1 MLCCSE
7 CFSSSYLKEIINS
20 NSTIGNCDFCGTTDI
35 STYNPREL
43 ALFFQNIFDLY
54 KANST
59 SGNSIEIQIEND
71 FQGKIFSA
79 KINANRKQLLNEIIF
94 DDFEKYKKLFKG
106 KAALKHISSAKKNN
120 QVRPLQISWEKFAEE
135 IKSTNRFHIQNAL
148 DLSKLKHLLNRYV
161 RLIPKGKKY
170 CRARISQDSNGFK
183 VGEMKNPPPDK
194 AKAGRANPIGISYL
208 YIANDIKTT
217 LYEARASLF
226 DYVTV
231 GDFRLKEDIKVI
243 NLRGDTYDPIKLAEN
258 EELEDFLIHLPF
270 ITKLEQELSKPRRR
284 SDNELD
290 YLPTQYLS
298 EFIKSMGFDGVE
310 FQSSLFP
317 SGYNIAI
324 FNPTKFECI
333 KTNVYEIENIDL
345 TYKTITK

>member
-7 CFSSSYLKEIINS
+7 CFSSTYLKEIINS
-20 NSTIGNCDFCGTTDI
+20 NHSIGDCDFCGTTEI
-35 STYNPREL
+35 ATYDPKEL
-43 ALFFQNIFDLY
+43 ALFFRNIFDLY
-54 KANST
+54 KIDFKV
-59 SGNSIEIQIEND
+59 GNSIEIQIEND
-71 FQGKIFSA
+71 FQGKIFSS
-79 KINANRKQLLNEIIF
+79 KINTNRKQLLNEIVA
-94 DDFEKYKKLFKG
+94 DDFNIYKRLFKG
-106 KAALKHISSAKKNN
+106 KVVLKHISNPIKSSQAK
-120 QVRPLQISWEKFAEE
+120 PLQISWGKFAEE

-148 DLSKLKHLLNRYV
+148 DLSKLRHLLNRYV
-161 RLIPKGKKY
+161 RHIPKGKKY
-170 CRARISQDSNGFK
+170 YRARISENIDGYK
-183 VGEMKNPPPDK
+183 IGDMKNPPPEK

-217 LYEARASLF
+217 IYEARASLF

-298 EFIKSMGFDGVE
+298 EFIKSMDFDGVE
-310 FQSSLFP
+310 FQSSLYPF
-317 SGYNIAI
+317 GYNLAI

-333 KTNVYEIENIDL
+333 KVAVYEIENIDL
-345 TYKTITK
+345 NHKKVS